1 MGHKNKLSLRQQANE
16 KMKSIF
22 TPGASKHE
30 VKNNARD
37 EYRALKELGTNVTMN
52 EKQYM
57 DAALRNNIFSFK
69 TYEAYAKHQG
79 YFLDWC
85 REKYR
90 SKTLLDCRQY
100 VDEWLLEREQQ
111 GMSAYTLKLETA
123 ALAKLY
129 GEPTTNFQQTKVRK
143 RSEIKRSRG
152 RAARDYGF
160 SLTKNKEIIDFERA
174 TGLRRSELESLRGNQ
189 LVVEDGQAYLYIKGK
204 GGRTRLSPI
213 IGEHTQEVIDRCLAA
228 GDEKVWQRVPSHMD
242 VHSYR
247 AEYATAIYRATERDL
262 NELPLSEKYFCR
274 NDMKGKVF
282 DRKALKTASEAL
294 GHSRIN
300 VVAEHYVR

>member
-1 MGHKNKLSLRQQANE
+1 MSHKSKKTLRQQAKE
-16 KMKSIF
+16 RMDAIF
-22 TPGASKHE
+22 AAGKSKHD
-30 VKNNARD
+30 VKSAARD
-37 EYRALKELGTNVTMN
+37 EYDALVSLGTDMTMTKKAYVD
-52 EKQYM
+52 EAIRYK
-57 DAALRNNIFSFK
+57 IFSYK
-69 TYEAYAKHQG
+69 TYEAYKKHQN
-79 YFLDWC
+79 YFLDFC
-85 REKYR
+85 REKYQA
-90 SKTLLDCRQY
+90 KTLSDCREHA
-100 VDEWLLEREQQ
+100 DEWLKEREAQ
-111 GMSAYTLKLETA
+111 GLSAYTLKLEAA

-174 TGLRRSELESLRGNQ
+174 TGLRRSELENLRGNQ
-189 LVVEDGQAYLYIKGK
+189 LVFEDGQAYLYIKGK

-213 IGEHTQEVIDRCLAA
+213 IGEHTQGVIDRCLAA

-262 NELPLSEKYFCR
+262 NELPLTEKYFCR

-282 DRKALKTASEAL
+282 DREALKAASEAL